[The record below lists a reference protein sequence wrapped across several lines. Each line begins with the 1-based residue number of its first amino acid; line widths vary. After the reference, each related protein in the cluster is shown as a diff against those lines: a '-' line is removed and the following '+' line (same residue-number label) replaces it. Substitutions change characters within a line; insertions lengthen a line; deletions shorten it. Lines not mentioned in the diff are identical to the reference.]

1 MVLEIRQFFKVYNSK
16 QFYDVYLISELL
28 ETETLTIFSHPSWG
42 LSLVTIKHK
51 KFHATINLH

>member
-28 ETETLTIFSHPSWG
+28 ETETFDYFFTSQLG